1 MNSKTLAIVAV
12 FSALSIILTLSPLK
26 FAFPLLPFLKYQ
38 FWEVAIVTAFLLYGA
53 KVGIS
58 ISTINTLVLFAF
70 FPGDL
75 PSGPIYNFIAVL
87 STLAAIYIVQRVA
100 GNRFSMGR
108 EVILTV
114 ISTGVGVVTRVVV
127 MSIVNWI
134 VLPLAPPFGYSLP
147 VSDLSYYL
155 SLIAVF
161 NATIVLYTIP
171 LSYFVAKAVATG
183 TKTQIWSSSP

>member
-1 MNSKTLAIVAV
+1 MNSKTLAIIAV

-38 FWEVAIVTAFLLYGA
+38 FWEIAIVTAFLLYGT
-53 KVGIS
+53 KVGVS
-58 ISTINTLVLFAF
+58 ISTINTLVLFVF

-87 STLAAIYIVQRVA
+87 SMLAGIYIVQKVA
-100 GNRFSMGR
+100 GNHFSRGRELILMTLSMGA
-108 EVILTV
+108 
-114 ISTGVGVVTRVVV
+114 GVVTRVVV

-134 VLPLAPPFGYSLP
+134 VLPMSTPFGYSIAPAALP
-147 VSDLSYYL
+147 ELVALV
-155 SLIAVF
+155 AFF

-171 LSYFVAKAVATG
+171 LSSFIAKAVATG
-183 TKTQIWSSSP
+183 TKAQIWNSSP